1 MKRLKIAFLIILIIS
16 TFSCIMKPNIS
27 YADQAEST
35 ASSGDSGI
43 DPFSYDPNNSGK
55 IDSEAV
61 AKHVGPI
68 FNILYTISII
78 VSVITLSIVGL
89 KFIGASAQEKAEYK
103 QHLLPIAT
111 GILIISFLI
120 TIISTLAKFAGLF

>member
-1 MKRLKIAFLIILIIS
+1 M
-16 TFSCIMKPNIS
+16 
-27 YADQAEST
+27 
-35 ASSGDSGI
+35 
-43 DPFSYDPNNSGK
+43 
-55 IDSEAV
+55 
-61 AKHVGPI
+61 I

>member
-27 YADQAEST
+27 YADQT
-35 ASSGDSGI
+35 ASTTPSADAGI
-43 DPFSYDPNNSGK
+43 DPFNYDPNNSGE
-55 IDSEAV
+55 IDSDAV

-68 FNILYTISII
+68 FNILYAISII